1 MPRIQSAGS
10 ATGSQA
16 PAATTQALKRNQ
28 VRCLSL
34 LVTSGTGSAEAHV
47 LPIIQAC
54 HQCRKR
60 KLSLSNAQKPCATCE
75 KSHRLAV
82 ASNPALNGTEPEC
95 TYDEFTPEN
104 PPPVPE
110 GPRAKYQR
118 LEARIN
124 ELETLLKEQQAK
136 EVADNI
142 SNNNTPPISQTS
154 PLASLS
160 AASSSGSPANNV
172 PPVPNTRDAYYRT
185 LFIDEPGPFVPSVL
199 PTIAPAPTVDESSQQ
214 IIPNDWPS
222 RLPAPDLMHHLID
235 VFFNCYP
242 VAHYILHRPT
252 FMASLLLP
260 PRSPAFPHSSLL
272 HAICAYA
279 SIFSFRVHTPSI
291 GPERGPFPRID
302 PEVIRER
309 DNSFAE
315 KHVRWSRQARDD
327 ATSIGTNLV
336 ECVQSLVIMVG
347 YYHLTARWVEV
358 WASAGLAVRYCVPL
372 GLNNRAGFHTARTHP
387 RTWLRNG
394 GRSILPEP
402 DNAIEREQRA
412 NLFWIAYSYE
422 RFQTAVGPWAMCLD
436 DEDIS
441 QLLPIRLEDFE
452 SGKEV
457 DLNRQCLQ
465 TPNFLTTHIRET
477 TDSFT
482 LFVKASVIL
491 SKVKILALRVGNRY
505 PDIPDI
511 RDTPAFRHLEST
523 IATFRSSFPSEYLE
537 PISQTSKGF
546 DTLLYVAHL
555 IPHTAIILMHEEV
568 CSLKC
573 NLPPV
578 LLTILGPQHADVN
591 SPNCLSM
598 QKSLLA
604 ARAILDLIYLVCS
617 TSYDMTRLPSVYV
630 CFCTCRVLTDEP
642 KSPLLKLI
650 IMKFCWFMAARV
662 LVRVLKYRHQSGKM
676 GEAATMRSE
685 VEVIR
690 LAFQRMSERIPIATR
705 HSAMLDELLATE
717 LHNLDDTIYTCRY
730 EAIYDPAYVRE
741 GSAFDWP
748 DQVATLVE
756 VTQGTPTTASASVSS
771 HIQTPEAGIVVDP
784 GPILM
789 DAPNSAQ
796 ATLEQLLQSMD
807 SDSFLLAS
815 GYADLAQFPVS

>member
-1 MPRIQSAGS
+1 MPRVQSAGS
-10 ATGSQA
+10 AVASQA
-16 PAATTQALKRNQ
+16 SAATTQALKRNQ
-28 VRCLSL
+28 
-34 LVTSGTGSAEAHV
+34 
-47 LPIIQAC
+47 AC

-60 KLSLSNAQKPCATCE
+60 KLKCNAQKPCATCE

-82 ASNPALNGTEPEC
+82 ASNPALSGTEAEC
-95 TYDEFTPEN
+95 TYDEFTTEN

-136 EVADNI
+136 EA
-142 SNNNTPPISQTS
+142 NNNLASNTPLVSQTS
-154 PLASLS
+154 PLASLRTP
-160 AASSSGSPANNV
+160 SSSGSPTNNGS
-172 PPVPNTRDAYYRT
+172 NSQDTYYRT
-185 LFIDEPGPFVPSVL
+185 LFIDEPGPFVPSL
-199 PTIAPAPTVDESSQQ
+199 PLAIAPAPAVDESSQQ
-214 IIPNDWPS
+214 MIPHDWPS
-222 RLPAPDLMHHLID
+222 RLPAPGLLHHLIE
-235 VFFNCYP
+235 VFFTCYP
-242 VAHYILHRPT
+242 LAHYLLHRPT

-279 SIFSFRVHTPSI
+279 SIFSSRVHTPSI
-291 GPERGPFPRID
+291 GPEMGPFSTMD
-302 PEVIRER
+302 AEAIRER

-327 ATSIGTNLV
+327 ATSIGNNLL
-336 ECVQSLVIMVG
+336 ECTQSLVVMVG
-347 YYHLTARWVEV
+347 YYHVTARWVEV

-372 GLNNRAGFHTARTHP
+372 GLNNRSGFHTARTHP

-441 QLLPIRLEDFE
+441 QLLPIKLEDFE
-452 SGKEV
+452 SGNEI

-482 LFVKASVIL
+482 LFIKASVIL

-505 PDIPDI
+505 PSIPDAS
-511 RDTPAFRHLEST
+511 AFSVLCDVCANLGNHRST
-523 IATFRSSFPSEYLE
+523 FPPEYLE
-537 PISQTSKGF
+537 PISQTNRGF

-555 IPHTAIILMHEEV
+555 IPHAAIILMHEE
-568 CSLKC
+568 
-573 NLPPV
+573 
-578 LLTILGPQHADVN
+578 HADIN
-591 SPNCLSM
+591 SPNCLST

-617 TSYDMTRLPSVYV
+617 TSYDMARLPSV
-630 CFCTCRVLTDEP
+630 CN
-642 KSPLLKLI
+642 
-650 IMKFCWFMAARV
+650 FCWFMAARV
-662 LVRVLKYRHQSGKM
+662 LVRVLKHRHQAGKI

-690 LAFQRMSERIPIATR
+690 LAFQRMGERVPIATR
-705 HSAMLDELLATE
+705 HSIMLDELLETE
-717 LHNLDDTIYTCRY
+717 LHNLDDAIYTCRY
-730 EAIYDPAYVRE
+730 EAIFDPAYVRE

-756 VTQGTPTTASASVSS
+756 VAQGTPTTMSASASS
-771 HIQTPEAGIVVDP
+771 HIQTPEAGTAADP
-784 GPILM
+784 GPILT
-789 DAPNSAQ
+789 DTPSSAQ

-807 SDSFLLAS
+807 SNSFLLAS
-815 GYADLAQFPVS
+815 GYADLAQFPVH

>member
-1 MPRIQSAGS
+1 MPRVQSAGS
-10 ATGSQA
+10 ASTSQA
-16 PAATTQALKRNQ
+16 PASTSQSLKRN
-28 VRCLSL
+28 
-34 LVTSGTGSAEAHV
+34 
-47 LPIIQAC
+47 QAC

-60 KLSLSNAQKPCATCE
+60 KLKCNAQKPCATCA

-82 ASNPALNGTEPEC
+82 ASNPALSGTEAEC

-124 ELETLLKEQQAK
+124 ELETLLKEQQCK
-136 EVADNI
+136 EATDNGTC
-142 SNNNTPPISQTS
+142 NNTPPLPQPS

-160 AASSSGSPANNV
+160 PGSASSPARNLAV
-172 PPVPNTRDAYYRT
+172 PSIQDTYHRT
-185 LFIDEPGPFVPSVL
+185 LFTDEPSPFVPTL
-199 PTIAPAPTVDESSQQ
+199 PMSLPPAPAVDESTQQ
-214 IIPNDWPS
+214 IIPHDWPS
-222 RLPAPDLMHHLID
+222 RLPAPDLLHHLID
-235 VFFNCYP
+235 VFFTCYP
-242 VAHYILHRPT
+242 LAHYLLHRPT

-279 SIFSFRVHTPSI
+279 SIFSFRVHTPSFV
-291 GPERGPFPRID
+291 PESGPFPRID
-302 PEVIRER
+302 PEVLRDR

-327 ATSIGTNLV
+327 ATSVGSNLI
-336 ECVQSLVIMVG
+336 ECTQSLVIMVG

-394 GRSILPEP
+394 GRSILPDP

-441 QLLPIRLEDFE
+441 QLLPIRLDDYEAGNDVE
-452 SGKEV
+452 
-457 DLNRQCLQ
+457 LNRQCLQ

-491 SKVKILALRVGNRY
+491 SKVKILSLRVGNRY
-505 PDIPDI
+505 PNIPDV

-523 IATFRSSFPSEYLE
+523 IATFRSTFPPEYLD
-537 PISQTSKGF
+537 PVSQTSKGF

-555 IPHTAIILMHEEV
+555 IPHTAIILMHEE
-568 CSLKC
+568 
-573 NLPPV
+573 
-578 LLTILGPQHADVN
+578 HANIN
-591 SPNCLSM
+591 SPNCLST

-617 TSYDMTRLPSVYV
+617 TSYDLTRLPSV
-630 CFCTCRVLTDEP
+630 CT
-642 KSPLLKLI
+642 
-650 IMKFCWFMAARV
+650 FCWFMAARV
-662 LVRVLKYRHQSGKM
+662 LVRVLKHRHQAGQIS
-676 GEAATMRSE
+676 EAATMRSE
-685 VEVIR
+685 VEVIK
-690 LAFQRMSERIPIATR
+690 LAFQRMSEKIPIARR
-705 HSAMLDELLATE
+705 HRQMLDDLLEAE
-717 LHNLDDTIYTCRY
+717 LHNLDEVIYGTFDCR
-730 EAIYDPAYVRE
+730 EIFDPAYIHE
-741 GSAFDWP
+741 GVAFDWP
-748 DQVATLVE
+748 DQGPTLVE
-756 VTQGTPTTASASVSS
+756 VTQETPRTISTSVSS
-771 HIQTPEAGIVVDP
+771 HLATPEAGTVVDP
-784 GPILM
+784 GPILT
-789 DAPNSAQ
+789 DTPSSAQ

-807 SDSFLLAS
+807 SNSFLLAS
-815 GYADLAQFPVS
+815 GYADLAQFPAT